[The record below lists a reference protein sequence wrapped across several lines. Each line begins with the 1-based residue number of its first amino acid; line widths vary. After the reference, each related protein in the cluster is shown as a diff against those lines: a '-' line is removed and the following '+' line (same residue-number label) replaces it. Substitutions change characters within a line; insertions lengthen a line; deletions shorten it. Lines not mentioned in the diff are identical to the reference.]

1 MNKQMTEKQQ
11 QLQEKSS
18 RETKDK
24 VVKTMRAPDN
34 SVGSTPS
41 IENNFN
47 SHEPVQPCGWANDTL
62 SDDQAMD
69 KCVNLKSFTS

>member
-1 MNKQMTEKQQ
+1 MGVSLKNLPTLLNKQMTEKQL

-24 VVKTMRAPDN
+24 VVKTMHAPDNSDN

-47 SHEPVQPCGWANDTL
+47 SHEPVQPC
-62 SDDQAMD
+62 S
-69 KCVNLKSFTS
+69 